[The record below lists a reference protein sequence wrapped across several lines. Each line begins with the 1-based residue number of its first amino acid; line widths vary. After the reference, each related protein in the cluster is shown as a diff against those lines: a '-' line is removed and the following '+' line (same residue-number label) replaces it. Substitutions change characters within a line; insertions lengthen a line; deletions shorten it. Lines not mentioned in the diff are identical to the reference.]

1 MINKLLI
8 TFLLSS
14 VISFSQNLTEQE
26 TTKDSV
32 KETIKGTEKRYNKW
46 SIEFN
51 TGMNKPIAPFADGYY
66 YTSVNN
72 VKYFNRLFNHYDLG
86 VRYMISPTF
95 GFKLDLGYD
104 TYGSNSQSE
113 SLPFEGYQIRTSFQG
128 VINLGRLL
136 SFESFTN
143 RLSALVHLGPVIGIQ
158 KSETG
163 GFGMD
168 EKNGGLIIG
177 FTPQYKLSNRI
188 VATLDF
194 SNLVYTRKHITW
206 DGNDLGEKSNHYAT
220 MFNLSAG
227 ITVYLGKQK
236 EHADW
241 YSKKEKER
249 NFETEL
255 SDANA
260 RIDELEM
267 MLQDIDRD
275 GVPDY
280 RDVEPNT
287 IGGVK
292 IDTKGRSIDVND
304 NGVPDELEDD
314 NSGRAD
320 LNAAITK
327 SKSSGYLGLDG
338 NSVFE
343 AMLKQNLINIFY
355 DINQDTPNS
364 SSANNV
370 YMILQF
376 LKKYP
381 ESKIKMTGYA
391 DVTGS
396 ESYNKELSAR
406 RAKKLKDFFIQSGID
421 NSRLIDQGLG
431 NESEIKGN
439 DFTSK
444 LLSRRVSIELIE

>member
-1 MINKLLI
+1 MLKKLLI
-8 TFLLSS
+8 TVSLISLSS
-14 VISFSQNLTEQE
+14 YSQESI
-26 TTKDSV
+26 D
-32 KETIKGTEKRYNKW
+32 ETIKETTIDTVQRYNRL
-46 SIEFN
+46 SIELN
-51 TGMNKPIAPFADGYY
+51 SGMSKPIAPFAEGYY
-66 YTSVNN
+66 YTSTNN
-72 VKYFNRLFNHYDLG
+72 IKYFNRLFNHYDLG
-86 VRYMISPTF
+86 VRYMYSPTI

-113 SLPFEGYQIRTSFQG
+113 SLPFKGYQIRTSFQG

-136 SFESFTN
+136 SFETFTN
-143 RLSALVHLGPVIGIQ
+143 KLSALVHLGPVVAIQ

-194 SNLVYTRKHITW
+194 SNLIYTRNHITW

-227 ITVYLGKQK
+227 LTFYLGKQK

-241 YSKKEKER
+241 YTQKEKER

-255 SDANA
+255 ADANA

-287 IGGVK
+287 IAGVQV
-292 IDTKGRSIDVND
+292 DSKGRSIDINN
-304 NGVPDELEDD
+304 NGIPDELEKD
-314 NSGRAD
+314 NSGRVD
-320 LNAAITK
+320 LNDAIGK
-327 SKSSGYLGLDG
+327 SKSSGYLGLDA
-338 NSVFE
+338 NTIFD
-343 AMLKQNLINIFY
+343 ALIKQNLINIFY
-355 DINQDTPNS
+355 DVNQDSPNAG
-364 SSANNV
+364 SANNI

-376 LKKYP
+376 LKKFP
-381 ESKIKMTGYA
+381 NSKLKMTGYA
-391 DVTGS
+391 DSTGS
-396 ESYNKELSAR
+396 ESYNLELSGR
-406 RAKKLKDFFIQSGID
+406 RSKKLKEFFIQSGID
-421 NSRLIDQGLG
+421 SSRLIDNGVGIQ
-431 NESEIKGN
+431 SEVKGN

-444 LLSRRVSIELIE
+444 LLSRRVSFELID